1 MPADIERGVIAAK
14 VHSATMPDRKAPRQ
28 RRYDVD
34 LVSDNAAQPTE
45 GMRRFMSRAVV
56 GDDARR
62 EDPTVRELEERIA
75 GLTGKEAAVF
85 LPSGTM
91 CNLVAYFVL
100 CDPSDEVILHE
111 TSHPVYS
118 GYLGSLPGRPSIHL
132 VPGRR
137 GILSGSQIAAAMERD
152 EPGKPRTG
160 VLSLENTHNRGGGS
174 IWRLD
179 QIAEACSVARAHGV
193 ATHLDGARLLN
204 AVAATGISAASYC
217 ADFDSVWIDLSKGL
231 ACPMGAVLAGDAAF
245 VQSARRA
252 KALHGGVIHKPG
264 IAAAAGLY
272 ALRWHV
278 DRLAEDNARAAE
290 LAEALNDVCGV
301 TILHRPVKTNIV
313 YFDISETGLSS
324 SRLLA
329 RIAADGV
336 RFQQIS
342 ATTLRA
348 VTHLDISGVHV
359 QRATAAVRRA
369 LAGPTRK
376 RRARPARKS
385 SSG

>member
-1 MPADIERGVIAAK
+1 
-14 VHSATMPDRKAPRQ
+14 MPDRNAPRQ
-28 RRYDVD
+28 GRYDVD

-62 EDPTVRELEERIA
+62 EDPTVQELEERIA
-75 GLTGKEAAVF
+75 ELTGKEAAVF

-100 CDPSDEVILHE
+100 CEPGDEVILDE

-118 GYLGSLPGRPSIHL
+118 GYLGSVPGRPGIYLLPGR
-132 VPGRR
+132 G
-137 GILSGSQIAAAMERD
+137 GILSGSQIDAAIQRV

-174 IWRLD
+174 IWELE
-179 QIAEACSVARAHGV
+179 QIAEACSVARAYGV

-204 AVAATGISAASYC
+204 AVAATGVSAASYC

-231 ACPMGAVLAGDAAF
+231 ACPMGAVLAGDTAF
-245 VQSARRA
+245 VESARRA

-278 DRLAEDNARAAE
+278 HRLAEDNARASE
-290 LAEALNDVCGV
+290 LAEALGEVPGIA
-301 TILHRPVKTNIV
+301 ILHRPVKTNIV
-313 YFDISETGLSS
+313 YFDISGTGLTS

-329 RIAADGV
+329 LVAADGV

-342 ATTLRA
+342 ATILRA
-348 VTHLDISGVHV
+348 VTHLDISALHV

-369 LAGPTRK
+369 LAATSPD
-376 RRARPARKS
+376 RRARLMGNS